1 LYQSRIRT
9 LKISREIKVAL
20 FAIATLAM
28 TIWGF
33 YFLKGQDLFK
43 PGKTLFVVFPHAG
56 FIEPSTPVVVNGYK
70 IGIVTDTRLM
80 NPAEGTILVE
90 MRITEDDL
98 FFDKES
104 EAIISSPGLI
114 AANVIDIKLG
124 KSGREVEDG
133 DTLRAG
139 LSLGIEATLM
149 NIVEP
154 LQNNMNSVLK
164 NLDSVLVPMKTSLP
178 STVDNLNHLI
188 GDVDRLVRNND
199 AKVSNIVG
207 NLDKLMATLAR
218 NEKQLDS
225 MIGNLNQ
232 FSDTLAALKL
242 AETVATTQQAME
254 QIRNLLGSINEGEG
268 TLGQLAK
275 SDALHRRIDSTALS
289 LQLLLTEINENPERF
304 LHFSLIHVNKN
315 KEKSIK

>member
-1 LYQSRIRT
+1 

-80 NPAEGTILVE
+80 DPADGTILVQ
-90 MRITEDDL
+90 MRITENNL

-124 KSGREVEDG
+124 KSGKEVQDG

-188 GDVDRLVRNND
+188 SDVDRLVRNND
-199 AKVSNIVG
+199 AKVGSIVG
-207 NLDKLMATLAR
+207 NLDKLMATLAK
-218 NEKQLDS
+218 NEKQLDN
-225 MIGNLNQ
+225 MIGNVNQ

-254 QIRNLLGSINEGEG
+254 QIRNLLESINEGEG

-289 LQLLLTEINENPERF
+289 LQLLMTEINEHPERF

>member
-1 LYQSRIRT
+1 M
-9 LKISREIKVAL
+9 KISRELKIAF
-20 FAIATLAM
+20 FAMVTLAV

-43 PGKTLFVVFPHAG
+43 PGKVLFVVFPHAG

-70 IGIVTDTRLM
+70 IGIVSDTRLM
-80 NPAEGTILVE
+80 DPTQGTVLVE
-90 MRITEDDL
+90 LRITEDDL
-98 FFDKES
+98 FLDKES

-124 KSGREVEDG
+124 KSGKEVQDG
-133 DTLRAG
+133 DTLKAG

-178 STVDNLNHLI
+178 STVDNLNQLI
-188 GDVDRLVRNND
+188 TDVDRLVRNND
-199 AKVSNIVG
+199 QKVGSIVQ
-207 NLDKLMATLAR
+207 NLDKLMGTLAR
-218 NEKQLDS
+218 NERQLDS
-225 MIGNLNQ
+225 MIGNLHQ
-232 FSDTLAALKL
+232 FSDTLAALEL
-242 AETVATTQQAME
+242 AKTVATTQQAME
-254 QIRNLLGSINEGEG
+254 QVRNLLQSINEGEG

-289 LQLLLTEINENPERF
+289 LQLLMTEINEHPERF

-315 KEKSIK
+315 KDKSIK

>member
-1 LYQSRIRT
+1 M
-9 LKISREIKVAL
+9 KISRELKIAF
-20 FAIATLAM
+20 FAMATLAV

-43 PGKTLFVVFPHAG
+43 PGKVLFVVFPHAG

-70 IGIVTDTRLM
+70 IGIVSDTRLM
-80 NPAEGTILVE
+80 DPTQGTVLVE
-90 MRITEDDL
+90 LRITEDDL
-98 FFDKES
+98 FLDKES

-124 KSGREVEDG
+124 KSGKEVQDG
-133 DTLRAG
+133 DTLKAG

-188 GDVDRLVRNND
+188 TDVDRLVRNND
-199 AKVSNIVG
+199 QKVGSIVQ
-207 NLDKLMATLAR
+207 NLDKLMGTLAR
-218 NEKQLDS
+218 NERQLDS
-225 MIGNLNQ
+225 MIGNLHQ
-232 FSDTLAALKL
+232 FSDTLAALEL
-242 AETVATTQQAME
+242 AKTVATTQQAME
-254 QIRNLLGSINEGEG
+254 QVRNLLQSINEGEG

-289 LQLLLTEINENPERF
+289 LQLLMTEINEHPERF

-315 KEKSIK
+315 KDKSIK

>member
-1 LYQSRIRT
+1 
-9 LKISREIKVAL
+9 LKISRELKLAL
-20 FAIATLAM
+20 FTIVTLAV

-33 YFLKGQDLFK
+33 YFLKGQDIFK
-43 PGKTLFVVFPHAG
+43 PGKVLFVVFPHAG

-70 IGIVTDTRLM
+70 IGIVSDTRLM
-80 NPAEGTILVE
+80 DPTQGTVLIE
-90 MRITEDDL
+90 MRITEKNL
-98 FFDKES
+98 FLDKES

-124 KSGREVEDG
+124 KSGQEVEDG
-133 DTLRAG
+133 DTLKAG

-178 STVDNLNHLI
+178 TTVDNLNQLI

-199 AKVSNIVG
+199 QKVGNIVQ
-207 NLDKLMATLAR
+207 NLDKLLGTLAR
-218 NEKQLDS
+218 NESQLDS

-232 FSDTLAALKL
+232 FSDSLAALEL
-242 AETVATTQQAME
+242 AQTVATTQQAME
-254 QIRNLLGSINEGEG
+254 QVRNLLQSINEGEG

-275 SDALHRRIDSTALS
+275 NDALHRRIDSTALS
-289 LQLLLTEINENPERF
+289 LQLLMTEINEHPERF

-315 KEKSIK
+315 KDKSIK

>member
-1 LYQSRIRT
+1 MYQTRFT
-9 LKISREIKVAL
+9 ALKIKRELKVAL
-20 FAIATLAM
+20 FAIATLAV

-70 IGIVTDTRLM
+70 IGIVSDTRLM
-80 NPAEGTILVE
+80 DPAEGTVLVE
-90 MRITEDDL
+90 MRITEDAL
-98 FFDKES
+98 FLDRES

-124 KSGREVEDG
+124 KSGQQAEDG

-164 NLDSVLVPMKTSLP
+164 NLDSVLVPMKTGLP
-178 STVDNLNHLI
+178 KTVDNLNVLLT
-188 GDVDRLVRNND
+188 DVDRLVRAND
-199 AKVSNIVG
+199 NKVSSIVG
-207 NLDKLMATLAR
+207 NLDLLLGTLAR
-218 NEKQLDS
+218 NERQLDS

-232 FSDTLAALKL
+232 FSDTLAALEL
-242 AETVATTQQAME
+242 AKTVSSTQQAME
-254 QIRNLLGSINEGEG
+254 QVRILLQNMNEGKG
-268 TLGQLAK
+268 SLGQLVQ

-289 LQLLLTEINENPERF
+289 LQELMTEINEHPERF

-315 KEKSIK
+315 KVKSIK

>member
-1 LYQSRIRT
+1 MYQTRFT
-9 LKISREIKVAL
+9 ALKISREIKVAL
-20 FAIATLAM
+20 FAIATLAV

-33 YFLKGQDLFK
+33 YFLKGHDLFK

-70 IGIVTDTRLM
+70 IGIVSDTRLM
-80 NPAEGTILVE
+80 DATKGTVLVE
-90 MRITEDDL
+90 LRITEDEL
-98 FFDKES
+98 FLDSES
-104 EAIISSPGLI
+104 QAIISSPGLI

-124 KSGREVEDG
+124 KSGREVQDG

-178 STVDNLNHLI
+178 KTVDNLNQLI
-188 GDVDRLVRNND
+188 AGVDRLVRNND
-199 AKVSNIVG
+199 AKVSSIVG
-207 NLDKLMATLAR
+207 NLDLLLGTLAR
-218 NEKQLDS
+218 NEQQLDS

-232 FSDTLAALKL
+232 FSDTLAALEL
-242 AETVATTQQAME
+242 AQTVATTQQAIE
-254 QIRNLLGSINEGEG
+254 QVRILLQNINEGEG

-289 LQLLLTEINENPERF
+289 LQLLMTEINEHPERF
-304 LHFSLIHVNKN
+304 LHFSLIHINKN
-315 KEKSIK
+315 KNKAVK

>member
-1 LYQSRIRT
+1 M
-9 LKISREIKVAL
+9 KISRELKLAL
-20 FAIATLAM
+20 FTIVTLAV

-33 YFLKGQDLFK
+33 YFLKGQDIFK
-43 PGKTLFVVFPHAG
+43 PGKVLFVVFPHAG

-70 IGIVTDTRLM
+70 IGIVSDTRLM
-80 NPAEGTILVE
+80 DPTQGTVLIE
-90 MRITEDDL
+90 MRITEKNL
-98 FFDKES
+98 FLDKES

-124 KSGREVEDG
+124 KSGQEVEDG
-133 DTLRAG
+133 DTLKAG

-178 STVDNLNHLI
+178 TTVDNLNQLI

-199 AKVSNIVG
+199 QKVGNIVQ
-207 NLDKLMATLAR
+207 NLDKLLGTLAR
-218 NEKQLDS
+218 NESQLDS

-232 FSDTLAALKL
+232 FSDSLAALEL
-242 AETVATTQQAME
+242 AQTVATTQQAME
-254 QIRNLLGSINEGEG
+254 QVRNLLQSINEGEG

-275 SDALHRRIDSTALS
+275 NDALHRRIDSTALS
-289 LQLLLTEINENPERF
+289 LQLLMTEINEHPERF

-315 KEKSIK
+315 KDKSIK